1 MESGNDTGMNE
12 THISF
17 YLRSFRIHLFVDAL
31 RGIGSPRFIQ
41 FLVGPS
47 GTSLAMVPAD
57 KKGFRTHRV
66 PKGIYEGQNQME
78 INSMGLCRLIANR
91 HGWNMNCS
99 YRIPGVVST
108 TQKAAVFDFT
118 KAQVIES
125 KCTTI

>member
-1 MESGNDTGMNE
+1 MVSGNDTGMNE

-47 GTSLAMVPAD
+47 GTSLAMVSAD

-78 INSMGLCRLIANR
+78 INSMGAMQADRQPARLEYELLI
-91 HGWNMNCS
+91 S
-99 YRIPGVVST
+99 YPWCCIH
-108 TQKAAVFDFT
+108 D
-118 KAQVIES
+118 S
-125 KCTTI
+125 KGRCV